1 MAFLL
6 LERTTPLRY
15 STSDTTLHHSFKCY
29 ITEFLFTT
37 VISSSWVHYI
47 CACTSFSLVSVCISS
62 REMYRCV

>member
-29 ITEFLFTT
+29 ITELLFTT
-37 VISSSWVHYI
+37 VISSS
-47 CACTSFSLVSVCISS
+47 
-62 REMYRCV
+62 